1 MAESWGTKPI
11 IRMRNKILIGIA
23 IFGILLGIV
32 SAIVM
37 KLRPK
42 SEPPAFTPASNPY
55 RNGIYANG
63 IIESAQQS
71 GANVN
76 IYPEVSGTVV
86 KIPVSEGEQVKSGH
100 PLLVLDDSVQRS
112 TAASAKASIAV
123 AEASLAN
130 TQAQYGKLAASSAL
144 DPRSVSKDALDTAS
158 NAVRSARASLELARK
173 QYDASNALLGKYT
186 LKARSDGA
194 ILAINTSVGSY
205 ISSQGGYNSY
215 TNGYS
220 PVIVMGNPDHSLQ
233 VRCYVDEILIQR
245 LPDPAKISASM
256 SIRGTTIK
264 IPLKFVRF
272 QPNVTPKIELS
283 SQRIER
289 VDVRVL
295 PVIFSFEK
303 PENLTLYQGQ
313 LVDIYIGEEAA
324 NKR

>member
-1 MAESWGTKPI
+1 
-11 IRMRNKILIGIA
+11 MRNKILIGIA
-23 IFGILLGIV
+23 IFGILLGVV

-55 RNGIYANG
+55 RSGIYANG

-71 GANVN
+71 GANVS

-86 KIPVSEGEQVKSGH
+86 KIPVSEGEEVKAGT

-112 TAASAKASIAV
+112 TAASAKASVAV

-130 TQAQYGKLAASSAL
+130 VQAQYSKLRASWSL
-144 DPRSVSKDALDTAS
+144 DPRSVSRDALDTAS
-158 NAVRSARASLELARK
+158 NAVRSARAGLELARK
-173 QYDASNALLGKYT
+173 QSDAAHALLGKYT
-186 LKARSDGA
+186 ITARSDGA

-205 ISSQGGYNSY
+205 ISSQGGFNSY
-215 TNGYS
+215 TNGYV

-283 SQRIER
+283 SQRTER

-303 PENLTLYQGQ
+303 PEKVTLYPGQ

-324 NKR
+324 NNK